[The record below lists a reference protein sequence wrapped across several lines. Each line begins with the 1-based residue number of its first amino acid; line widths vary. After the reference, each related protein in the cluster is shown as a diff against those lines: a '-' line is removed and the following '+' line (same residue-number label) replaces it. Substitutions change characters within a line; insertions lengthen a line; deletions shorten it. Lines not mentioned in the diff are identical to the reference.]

1 MMAVECLRSMHQIA
15 PMARNRKGFVDKF
28 VFDALANDQSNTVL
42 RWVKPRIE
50 QVMVFLSI

>member
-1 MMAVECLRSMHQIA
+1 MHQIA
-15 PMARNRKGFVDKF
+15 PMARTKKGFVDKF